1 MRTIYPPRTMQRNPL
16 STGARKLAV
25 GFQRD
30 LPCVKS
36 GIALVA
42 FAGLLFSGCG
52 GSGGGGASS
61 GGSGS
66 PTTQAVV
73 PITSGGVVSTAP
85 GIVTSP
91 PSPTT
96 PPPTP
101 TPPVNPIVTIPVAP
115 TGG

>member
-1 MRTIYPPRTMQRNPL
+1 MRTIYPLRTMQRNPL
-16 STGARKLAV
+16 STGARKLAI

-66 PTTQAVV
+66 PTVQPVV
-73 PITSGGVVSTAP
+73 PITSGGAVSTAP

-91 PSPTT
+91 SSPTT

-101 TPPVNPIVTIPVAP
+101 TPPVDPGLTTPVK
-115 TGG
+115 GSG